1 MAFSEPATEAAS
13 SPASISDEELTAL
26 ALAASAD
33 EPLGD
38 DAVPWRPDSALQPLI
53 ADWYMPA
60 PIAARRDWRSRAIA
74 ATVVGSIVLINAG
87 GLCVTYGRV
96 ILG

>member
-1 MAFSEPATEAAS
+1 MPLTEPM
-13 SPASISDEELTAL
+13 PAHEVEPISDAELTAL
-26 ALAASAD
+26 ALAAAD
-33 EPLGD
+33 AEVPD
-38 DAVPWRPDSALQPLI
+38 DAVPWRPGDGPQAIL

-60 PIAARRDWRSRAIA
+60 ATTGRRDWRARVVAGAFIA
-74 ATVVGSIVLINAG
+74 SLVLINGA

>member
-1 MAFSEPATEAAS
+1 MTITDEP
-13 SPASISDEELTAL
+13 ISDEELTAL
-26 ALAASAD
+26 ALAASPDA
-33 EPLGD
+33 EVPD
-38 DAVPWRPDSALQPLI
+38 DAEPWRPSGGLQPLI

-60 PIAARRDWRSRAIA
+60 PIAARKDWRARIVAGAI
-74 ATVVGSIVLINAG
+74 VGSIVAINAA